1 MRFENKVALVTGG
14 SSGIGA
20 ETCTRFA
27 EEGATVAVVASS
39 SLEKAQ
45 TTVDRCGD
53 KAKAKAFACDV
64 SDLAQID
71 RLVADVIS
79 EFGRIDILVN
89 AAGVFYPTRI
99 GETDEDMYDRMADA
113 NLKGCFF
120 MCNAVAPHMIKSGGG
135 KIVNLASAAGIAGR
149 SNYIVYSAVKAG
161 VINMT
166 RSLAAALAPHDINV
180 NCLAP
185 GNTATAMNENVR
197 TEPEYAEIFETIK
210 KNTLSNRPFAD
221 PREMA
226 GAVLFLC
233 SQDAAAAHGTMLLMD
248 EGLSAGY

>member
-1 MRFENKVALVTGG
+1 MRFENKVVIVTGG

-20 ETCTRFA
+20 ETCARFA
-27 EEGATVAVVASS
+27 EEGAKVAVVASS
-39 SLEKAQ
+39 SLKKAQ
-45 TTVDRCGD
+45 TTLDRCGD
-53 KAKAKAFACDV
+53 NAKAFTCDV
-64 SDLAQID
+64 SELAQIGK
-71 RLVADVIS
+71 LVADVIA
-79 EFGRIDILVN
+79 EFGQIDILVN

-99 GETDEDMYDRMADA
+99 GETDEAMYDSMADA

>member
-1 MRFENKVALVTGG
+1 MRFENKVALITGG

-20 ETCTRFA
+20 EVCVRFA
-27 EEGATVAVVASS
+27 EEGARVAVVASS
-39 SLEKAQ
+39 SVEKAQ
-45 TTVDRCGD
+45 VTADRCGGN
-53 KAKAKAFACDV
+53 AKAFVCDV
-64 SDLAQID
+64 SDFAQVET
-71 RLVADVIS
+71 LVADVIA

-99 GETDEDMYDRMADA
+99 GETDEEMFDVMSDT

-120 MCNAVAPHMIKSGGG
+120 VCNAVAPHMIAGGGG
-135 KIVNLASAAGIAGR
+135 KIVNLGSAAGTAGR

-185 GNTATAMNENVR
+185 GNTATSMNENVR
-197 TEPEYAEIFETIK
+197 TEPEYAEIYQTIK
-210 KNTLSNRPFAD
+210 EKTLSNRPFAD

-226 GAVLFLC
+226 GAVLFL
-233 SQDAAAAHGTMLLMD
+233 SSDDASAAHGALLLLD
-248 EGLSAGY
+248 EGVSAGY

>member
-1 MRFENKVALVTGG
+1 MRFENKVALITGG

-20 ETCTRFA
+20 EVCVRFA
-27 EEGATVAVVASS
+27 EEGARVAVVASS
-39 SLEKAQ
+39 SVEKAQ
-45 TTVDRCGD
+45 ETADRCGGN
-53 KAKAKAFACDV
+53 AKAFVCDV
-64 SDLAQID
+64 SDFAQVET
-71 RLVADVIS
+71 LVADVIA

-99 GETDEDMYDRMADA
+99 GETDEEMFDVMSDT

-120 MCNAVAPHMIKSGGG
+120 VCNAVAPHMIAGGGG
-135 KIVNLASAAGIAGR
+135 KIVNLGSAAGTAGR

-166 RSLAAALAPHDINV
+166 RSLAAALAPHNINV

-185 GNTATAMNENVR
+185 GNTATSMNENVR
-197 TEPEYAEIFETIK
+197 TEPEYAEIYQTIK
-210 KNTLSNRPFAD
+210 EKTLSNRPFAD

-226 GAVLFLC
+226 GAVLFL
-233 SQDAAAAHGTMLLMD
+233 SSDDASAAHGALLLLD
-248 EGLSAGY
+248 EGVSAGY

>member
-20 ETCTRFA
+20 EICVRFA
-27 EEGATVAVVASS
+27 EEGARVAVVASS

-45 TTVDRCGD
+45 ATVDRCGEN
-53 KAKAKAFACDV
+53 ARPFACDV
-64 SDLAQID
+64 SDVGQISK
-71 RLVADVIS
+71 LVADVKD
-79 EFGRIDILVN
+79 EFGQIDILVN

-99 GETDEDMYDRMADA
+99 GETDEAMYDGMADA

-120 MCNAVAPHMIKSGGG
+120 MCDTVAPHMIEAGGG
-135 KIVNLASAAGIAGR
+135 KIVNLGSAAGVAGR
-149 SNYIVYSAVKAG
+149 SNYIVYSAVKAA

-197 TEPEYAEIFETIK
+197 IEPEYAEIYETIK
-210 KNTLSNRPFAD
+210 QKTLSNRPFAD

-233 SQDAAAAHGTMLLMD
+233 SQDASAAHGTLLLMD

>member
-1 MRFENKVALVTGG
+1 MRFENKVALITGG

-20 ETCTRFA
+20 EVCVRFA
-27 EEGATVAVVASS
+27 EEGARVAVVASS
-39 SLEKAQ
+39 SVEKAQ
-45 TTVDRCGD
+45 VTADRCGGN
-53 KAKAKAFACDV
+53 AKAFVCDV
-64 SDLAQID
+64 SDFAQVET
-71 RLVADVIS
+71 LVADVIA
-79 EFGRIDILVN
+79 ELGRIDILVN

-99 GETDEDMYDRMADA
+99 GETDEEMFDVMSDT

-120 MCNAVAPHMIKSGGG
+120 VCNAVAPHMIAGGGG
-135 KIVNLASAAGIAGR
+135 KIVNLGSAAGTAGR

-185 GNTATAMNENVR
+185 GNTATSMNENVR
-197 TEPEYAEIFETIK
+197 TEPEYAEIYQTIK
-210 KNTLSNRPFAD
+210 EKTLSNRPFAD

-226 GAVLFLC
+226 GAVLFL
-233 SQDAAAAHGTMLLMD
+233 SSDDASAAHGALLLMD
-248 EGLSAGY
+248 EGVSAGY

>member
-20 ETCTRFA
+20 ETCVRFA
-27 EEGATVAVVASS
+27 EEGAKVAVVASA
-39 SLEKAQ
+39 SLDKAQ
-45 TTVDRCGD
+45 ATVDRCGEG
-53 KAKAKAFACDV
+53 AKAFTCDV
-64 SDLAQID
+64 SDVAQID
-71 RLVADVIS
+71 KLVSDVMAAY
-79 EFGRIDILVN
+79 GRIDILVN
-89 AAGVFYPTRI
+89 AAGVFFPTRI
-99 GETDEDMYDRMADA
+99 GETEEEMFDEMAGA

-120 MCNAVAPHMIKSGGG
+120 MCNAVAPHMIEGGGG
-135 KIVNLASAAGIAGR
+135 KIVNLGSAAGTAGR
-149 SNYIVYSAVKAG
+149 SNYIIYSAVKAG

-185 GNTATAMNENVR
+185 GNTATSMNANVR
-197 TEPEYAEIFETIK
+197 TEPEDAEIYETIK

-226 GAVLFLC
+226 GAVLFL
-233 SQDAAAAHGTMLLMD
+233 SSDDAKAAHGAMLLMD

>member
-1 MRFENKVALVTGG
+1 MRFDKKVALITGG

-20 ETCTRFA
+20 EVCVRFA
-27 EEGATVAVVASS
+27 EEGAKVAVVASS

-45 TTVDRCGD
+45 LTVDRCGG
-53 KAKAKAFACDV
+53 KAKAFACDV
-64 SDLAQID
+64 SDVLQVES
-71 RLVADVIS
+71 LVSDVVA

-99 GETDEDMYDRMADA
+99 GETDEEMFDVMSDT

-120 MCNAVAPHMIKSGGG
+120 VCNAVAPHMIAGGGG
-135 KIVNLASAAGIAGR
+135 KIVNLGSAAGTAGR

-166 RSLAAALAPHDINV
+166 RSFAAALAPHDINV

-197 TEPEYAEIFETIK
+197 TEPEYADIFQTIK
-210 KNTLSNRPFAD
+210 DKTLSNRAFAD

-226 GAVLFLC
+226 GAVLFL
-233 SQDAAAAHGTMLLMD
+233 SSDDASAAHGALLLMD
-248 EGLSAGY
+248 EGVSAGY

>member
-1 MRFENKVALVTGG
+1 MRFENKVALITGG

-20 ETCTRFA
+20 EVCVRFA
-27 EEGATVAVVASS
+27 EEGARVAVVASS
-39 SLEKAQ
+39 SVEKAQ
-45 TTVDRCGD
+45 VTADRCGGN
-53 KAKAKAFACDV
+53 AKAFICDV
-64 SDLAQID
+64 SDFAQVET
-71 RLVADVIS
+71 LVADVIA

-99 GETDEDMYDRMADA
+99 GETDEEMFDVMSDT

-120 MCNAVAPHMIKSGGG
+120 VCNAVAPHMIAGGGG
-135 KIVNLASAAGIAGR
+135 KIVNLGSAAGTAGR

-185 GNTATAMNENVR
+185 GNTATSMNENVR
-197 TEPEYAEIFETIK
+197 TEPEYAEIYQTIK
-210 KNTLSNRPFAD
+210 EKTLSNRPFAD

-226 GAVLFLC
+226 GAVLFL
-233 SQDAAAAHGTMLLMD
+233 SSDDASAAHGALLLMD
-248 EGLSAGY
+248 EGVSAGY

>member
-20 ETCTRFA
+20 ETCVRFA
-27 EEGATVAVVASS
+27 EEGAKVAVVASA
-39 SLEKAQ
+39 SLDKAQ
-45 TTVDRCGD
+45 ATVGRCGEG
-53 KAKAKAFACDV
+53 AKAFTCDV
-64 SDLAQID
+64 SDVAQID
-71 RLVADVIS
+71 KLVSDVMAAY
-79 EFGRIDILVN
+79 GRIDILVN
-89 AAGVFYPTRI
+89 AAGVFFPTRI
-99 GETDEDMYDRMADA
+99 GETEEEMFDEMAGA

-120 MCNAVAPHMIKSGGG
+120 MCNAVAPHMIENGGG
-135 KIVNLASAAGIAGR
+135 KIVNLGSAAGTAGR
-149 SNYIVYSAVKAG
+149 SNYIIYSAVKAG

-185 GNTATAMNENVR
+185 GNTATSMNENVR
-197 TEPEYAEIFETIK
+197 TEPEYAEIYETIK

-226 GAVLFLC
+226 GAVLFL
-233 SQDAAAAHGTMLLMD
+233 SSDDAKAAHGAMLLMD

>member
-1 MRFENKVALVTGG
+1 MRFENKVALITGG

-20 ETCTRFA
+20 EVCVRFA
-27 EEGATVAVVASS
+27 EEGARVAVVASS
-39 SLEKAQ
+39 SVEKAQ
-45 TTVDRCGD
+45 VTADRCGGN
-53 KAKAKAFACDV
+53 AKAFVCDV
-64 SDLAQID
+64 SDFAQVETLI
-71 RLVADVIS
+71 ADVIA

-99 GETDEDMYDRMADA
+99 GETDEEMFDVMSDT

-120 MCNAVAPHMIKSGGG
+120 VCNAVAPHMIAGGSG
-135 KIVNLASAAGIAGR
+135 KIVNLGSAAGTAGR

-185 GNTATAMNENVR
+185 GNTATSMNENVR
-197 TEPEYAEIFETIK
+197 TEPEYAEIYQTIK
-210 KNTLSNRPFAD
+210 EKTLSNRPFAD

-226 GAVLFLC
+226 GAVLFL
-233 SQDAAAAHGTMLLMD
+233 SSDDASAAHGALLLMD
-248 EGLSAGY
+248 EGVSAGY

>member
-1 MRFENKVALVTGG
+1 MRFENKVALITGG

-20 ETCTRFA
+20 EVCVRFA
-27 EEGATVAVVASS
+27 EEGAKVAVVASS
-39 SLEKAQ
+39 SLDKAQ
-45 TTVDRCGD
+45 VTAGRCGGN
-53 KAKAKAFACDV
+53 AKAFTCDV
-64 SDLAQID
+64 SDVTQVES
-71 RLVADVIS
+71 LVANVIA

-99 GETDEDMYDRMADA
+99 GETDEEMFDVMSDI

-120 MCNAVAPHMIKSGGG
+120 VCNAVAPHMIAGGGG
-135 KIVNLASAAGIAGR
+135 KIVNLGSAAGTAGR
-149 SNYIVYSAVKAG
+149 SNYIVYSAVKAA

-185 GNTATAMNENVR
+185 GNTATSMNENVR
-197 TEPEYAEIFETIK
+197 TEPEYAEIYQTIK
-210 KNTLSNRPFAD
+210 DKTLSNRAFAD

-226 GAVLFLC
+226 GAILFL
-233 SQDAAAAHGTMLLMD
+233 SSDDASAAHGALLLMD
-248 EGLSAGY
+248 EGVSAGY

>member
-1 MRFENKVALVTGG
+1 MRFENKVALITGG

-20 ETCTRFA
+20 EVCVRFA
-27 EEGATVAVVASS
+27 EEGARVAVVASS
-39 SLEKAQ
+39 SVEKAQ
-45 TTVDRCGD
+45 VTADRCGGN
-53 KAKAKAFACDV
+53 AKAFVCDV
-64 SDLAQID
+64 SDFAQVETLI
-71 RLVADVIS
+71 ADVIA

-99 GETDEDMYDRMADA
+99 GETDEEMFDVMSDT

-120 MCNAVAPHMIKSGGG
+120 VCNAVAPHMIAGGGG
-135 KIVNLASAAGIAGR
+135 KIVNLGSAAGTAGR

-185 GNTATAMNENVR
+185 GNTATSMNENVR
-197 TEPEYAEIFETIK
+197 TEPEYVEIYQTIK
-210 KNTLSNRPFAD
+210 EKTLSNRPFAD

-226 GAVLFLC
+226 GAVLFL
-233 SQDAAAAHGTMLLMD
+233 SSDDASAAHGALLLMD
-248 EGLSAGY
+248 EGVSAGY

>member
-1 MRFENKVALVTGG
+1 MRFEGKVALVTGG

-20 ETCTRFA
+20 EVCARFA
-27 EEGATVAVVASS
+27 EEGARVAVVGGSS
-39 SLEKAQ
+39 MERAQ
-45 TTVDRCGD
+45 ATAARCG
-53 KAKAKAFACDV
+53 AGARAYVCD
-64 SDLAQID
+64 
-71 RLVADVIS
+71 VADVAAI
-79 EFGRIDILVN
+79 EAMVAQVVADFGRIDILVN

-99 GETDEDMYDRMADA
+99 GETDEAMFDRMCDT

-120 MCNAVAPHMIKSGGG
+120 VCNAVAPHMIAAGGG
-135 KIVNLASAAGIAGR
+135 KIVNLGSGAGVAGR

-166 RSLAAALAPHDINV
+166 RSLAAALAKHDINV

-185 GNTATAMNENVR
+185 GNTATPMNENVR
-197 TEPEYAEIFETIK
+197 SDPGYAAILQTIRDK
-210 KNTLSNRPFAD
+210 TPSNRPFAD
-221 PREMA
+221 AREMA

-233 SQDAAAAHGTMLLMD
+233 SDDARAAHGTLLLMD